1 MVRKAPSRD
10 KCPRGYRPTPGQ
22 RVDDL
27 QLGAKA
33 TLHDVQSLNSGPERS
48 RDEFVAPV
56 DRGQCPS
63 HANPTQVTCGR
74 LPPQSR
80 GRGGTCHR
88 RGKRSWRNPSPV
100 PLRSGPLPELH
111 VIRRQRS
118 IARSREITPDGAA
131 HERCLL
137 PRMLGVP
144 AQPRSCKTGRV
155 GRQSLPGQIPP
166 PTRAFGI
173 ARRLLAARIVHLH
186 ASRSATASGPCRSL
200 SRMPDLSR
208 GRAGEYGVLRAA
220 TGACYASISWAEGVR
235 RVSEGPVPPRRSTR
249 PELGTDEPGKGDA
262 PDVQGH

>member
-1 MVRKAPSRD
+1 MSMRDAMCVPRVEPVAGPRDTGSGRGGEVAMVRKAPSRD

-33 TLHDVQSLNSGPERS
+33 TLHDVQSLNTGPERS

-155 GRQSLPGQIPP
+155 GRQSLPGQTPRRLAP
-166 PTRAFGI
+166 SGSPDAFWRPALYTCTRA
-173 ARRLLAARIVHLH
+173 
-186 ASRSATASGPCRSL
+186 
-200 SRMPDLSR
+200 
-208 GRAGEYGVLRAA
+208 GR
-220 TGACYASISWAEGVR
+220 
-235 RVSEGPVPPRRSTR
+235 PRRQDLVDR
-249 PELGTDEPGKGDA
+249 
-262 PDVQGH
+262 